1 VSFFDRIDACNTY
14 DLNHFRSFYVEN
26 MRVGWVKHTF
36 AEHLQSWPEIFQVR
50 PSEVTLSAHLRSFEQ
65 RTEDVGE
72 VIGELL
78 RRRVIARRHG
88 EMYPVTASSRDRAL
102 LLIDR
107 ASAPYFGLR
116 AFGQHLN
123 GYVRDEGEI
132 KMWLGRRAQT
142 KWNDPNK
149 LDNMVAGGVP
159 YGIGL
164 HENLAKECWEEAAIP
179 AELVE
184 RVIPTGAVTYCAE
197 TEKGL
202 KPDVIYCYDL
212 ELPRDFMPRCT
223 DGEVEEFVL
232 WPLEKVAQTVRDT
245 EEIKHNCNLVI
256 IDFLIRHGFIAPTDE
271 DYLKL
276 VYSLRNRPMSYPY

>member
-1 VSFFDRIDACNTY
+1 
-14 DLNHFRSFYVEN
+14 
-26 MRVGWVKHTF
+26 MGWIKHAF
-36 AEHLQSWPEIFQVR
+36 AEQLKSWPEIF
-50 PSEVTLSAHLRSFEQ
+50 EVGPLEVNLSAHLKSFEQ
-65 RTEDVGE
+65 RTLGVAK

-78 RRRVIARRHG
+78 AKGMIARRHG
-88 EMYPVTASSRDRAL
+88 EMYPVTASSRDKPL
-102 LLIDR
+102 LLMDR

-123 GYVRDEGEI
+123 GYVRDAGEI
-132 KMWLGRRAQT
+132 KMWLGRRSHT

-179 AELVE
+179 LERVE
-184 RVIPTGAVTYCAE
+184 RVIPTGAITYCAQ
-197 TEKGL
+197 TDKGL

-212 ELPRDFMPRCT
+212 ELPRDFIPRCT
-223 DGEVEEFVL
+223 DGEVEEFLL
-232 WPLEKVAQTVRDT
+232 WPLDRVAQIVRDT
-245 EEIKHNCNLVI
+245 EQVKRNCNLVI
-256 IDFLIRHGFIAPTDE
+256 IDFLIRHGFITPADE

-276 VYSLRNRPMSYPY
+276 VSSLHITPLFHA